1 MKGGNVKIEV
11 SNGDI
16 VDKASILMIKLDRI
30 SSPEKIV
37 NIQKELDAI
46 LPFCLKVLH
55 PQDELFQKLKH
66 INETLWDIEDS
77 IRRKES
83 EKNFDD
89 EFIELARSVY
99 IKNDIRHKIKQQI
112 NIASESNLQEEKSYE
127 QY

>member
-1 MKGGNVKIEV
+1 MKIEV

-16 VDKASILMIKLDRI
+16 VDKVSILMIKLDRI
-30 SSPEKIV
+30 SSPEKIA

-46 LPFCLKVLH
+46 LPLCLKVLH

-99 IKNDIRHKIKQQI
+99 IKNDIRYKIKQQI